1 MSIFANTALLSM
13 NKVVL
18 WGARSL
24 SVLIILFWGYF
35 ILGHL
40 LGGAGSPSRPLTT
53 SDYLGITAMVVSL
66 VGLAASWK
74 WELAGSLVTLGAVL
88 IGAVVNWRVLIFPG
102 TLIPI
107 TALLFLLVWWMNRAG
122 RSEPG
127 TPVVTG

>member
-1 MSIFANTALLSM
+1 M
-13 NKVVL
+13 NKVIL

-40 LGGAGSPSRPLTT
+40 LGDAGSPSRPLTT
-53 SDYLGITAMVVSL
+53 ADYLGITALVVSL
-66 VGLAASWK
+66 VGLAAAWK

-88 IGAVVNWRVLIFPG
+88 IGALVNWRVLIFPG

-107 TALLFLLVWWMNRAG
+107 TALLFLLVWWKNRTG
-122 RSEPG
+122 QSEPG
-127 TPVVTG
+127 AHVITG